1 MVFPATSTI
10 PAPHWYALH
19 TRSRDEK
26 VVDRLLR
33 HSGFRTFLPLI
44 VKRSRLSLRRMR
56 EAELPLFP
64 GYTFAQFAPSR
75 ENLRVIHASA
85 GVAGI
90 VGSNSGPA
98 FILDAEIEAIKRVLA
113 NHIACFPGDELSV
126 GQRVIVT
133 SGPLRGVC
141 GEIVGRKSQ
150 EVFVVK
156 VRLIRRCLQ
165 VDLSPDDLQSVA
177 SLAA

>member
-1 MVFPATSTI
+1 
-10 PAPHWYALH
+10 
-19 TRSRDEK
+19 
-26 VVDRLLR
+26 
-33 HSGFRTFLPLI
+33 
-44 VKRSRLSLRRMR
+44 
-56 EAELPLFP
+56 
-64 GYTFAQFAPSR
+64 
-75 ENLRVIHASA
+75 
-85 GVAGI
+85 

>member
-1 MVFPATSTI
+1 MHYQETRRSSLFRSDHLNNRPMVFPATSTI
-10 PAPHWYALH
+10 LAPHWYALH

-75 ENLRVIHASA
+75 EHLRVVRSSA
-85 GVAGI
+85 GGAGLL
-90 VGSNSGPA
+90 GSNSGPA
-98 FILDAEIEAIKRVLA
+98 FILDAASRRVNMGPS
-113 NHIACFPGDELSV
+113 NHVAWFPRA
-126 GQRVIVT
+126 RVA
-133 SGPLRGVC
+133 G
-141 GEIVGRKSQ
+141 
-150 EVFVVK
+150 
-156 VRLIRRCLQ
+156 
-165 VDLSPDDLQSVA
+165 
-177 SLAA
+177 